1 MECPATPPNIADC
14 EMLRTPSP
22 SKHDELGTSHNKTAQ
37 NKSIHGTDEDDKDK
51 KEGSDTQAKD
61 DGRCRSPD
69 PTCAICLGQIE
80 NMSYTDSCFH
90 KFCFTCLLEWS
101 KVSSNIKI
109 LQQFS
114 ECKPR
119 MLLKDGN

>member
-22 SKHDELGTSHNKTAQ
+22 SKHDELSTSQNKTA
-37 NKSIHGTDEDDKDK
+37 KSQPIAGTDGEHQDK
-51 KEGSDTQAKD
+51 KEGSDTHGKSEE
-61 DGRCRSPD
+61 RCRSPD
-69 PTCAICLGQIE
+69 PSCAICLGQIE

-101 KVSSNIKI
+101 KVRSNI
-109 LQQFS
+109 
-114 ECKPR
+114 
-119 MLLKDGN
+119 